1 MPAPDQGQTVPEAL
15 TTVTDAARAACR
27 PVGIFGG
34 ISGKLLWLTVVCIML
49 AEVLIFFPSVASMRL
64 RWLDERLNA
73 AAGAAIAIDGLQ
85 PADLPADLQRQ
96 TLEATGTKAIVLRK
110 DGTSRLLATWDMPAS
125 VDAQYDL
132 TSVPPVTAIRDAL
145 DTLVFG
151 GDRMIRVYGPVRDT
165 NIGVEVLMR
174 DKYLRNAML
183 LYARNVFML
192 SIMIALFTATLVF
205 FAINRILIR
214 PIRRLTGS
222 MQQFSADPENP
233 QHVFV
238 GEGGRDELAIAGRHL
253 TAMQLQLQKTLKQ
266 QSNLAA
272 LGLAVSK
279 INHDMRNILAS
290 AQLMSDRLVD
300 VDDPMVKRFAP
311 KLLRTI
317 DRAVGYT
324 TEVLSYGQA
333 SESAPRRRLV
343 RVITLVEDVRDML
356 AIDPQSGVE
365 FVEQIGADLEVDAD
379 NEQLFRVVHN
389 LCRNALQALTS
400 GNGGGSAGDTPR
412 RITVSAHRIG
422 SVVSITVDDTG
433 PGMPQKARQNLF
445 AAFRGSA
452 RSGGTGLGLAI
463 ARELVLAHGG
473 TIALVEKPSIGTQ
486 FRIEIPDRPVS
497 LEDYRGRS
505 LSEK

>member
-1 MPAPDQGQTVPEAL
+1 
-15 TTVTDAARAACR
+15 
-27 PVGIFGG
+27 
-34 ISGKLLWLTVVCIML
+34 
-49 AEVLIFFPSVASMRL
+49 
-64 RWLDERLNA
+64 
-73 AAGAAIAIDGLQ
+73 
-85 PADLPADLQRQ
+85 
-96 TLEATGTKAIVLRK
+96 
-110 DGTSRLLATWDMPAS
+110 
-125 VDAQYDL
+125 
-132 TSVPPVTAIRDAL
+132 
-145 DTLVFG
+145 
-151 GDRMIRVYGPVRDT
+151 
-165 NIGVEVLMR
+165 
-174 DKYLRNAML
+174 
-183 LYARNVFML
+183 
-192 SIMIALFTATLVF
+192 
-205 FAINRILIR
+205 
-214 PIRRLTGS
+214 

-238 GEGGRDELAIAGRHL
+238 GDGGRDELGIAGRHL

-343 RVITLVEDVRDML
+343 RVTTLVEDVRDML
-356 AIDPQSGVE
+356 AIDPQSDVE
-365 FVEQIGADLEVDAD
+365 FVEQINADLEVDAD
-379 NEQLFRVVHN
+379 NEQLFRVIHN

-400 GNGGGSAGDTPR
+400 NNAGAGPR
-412 RITVSAHRIG
+412 RITVAAHRIG

-445 AAFRGSA
+445 TAFRGSA

-497 LEDYRGRS
+497 LDDYRGRS
-505 LSEK
+505 LLEK

>member
-1 MPAPDQGQTVPEAL
+1 MTTAPEAGD
-15 TTVTDAARAACR
+15 DARR
-27 PVGIFGG
+27 TSGMFGG

-49 AEVLIFFPSVASMRL
+49 AEVLIFFPSVATMRL

-73 AAGAAIAIDGLQ
+73 AAAAAIAIDGLQ
-85 PADLPADLQRQ
+85 PVELPRELQRQ

-110 DGTSRLLATWDMPAS
+110 DGTSRLLATWDMPTS

-132 TSVPPVTAIRDAL
+132 TSVPALTAMRDAL

-151 GDRMIRVYGPVRDT
+151 GDKMIRVYGPVQDT
-165 NIGVEVLMR
+165 NIGVEVVMKDR
-174 DKYLRNAML
+174 HLRNAML
-183 LYARNVFML
+183 IYSRNVFLL
-192 SIMIALFTATLVF
+192 SILISLFTATLVF
-205 FAINRILIR
+205 FAINRILLR
-214 PIRRLTGS
+214 PIRKLTGS

-233 QHVFV
+233 QHIFV
-238 GEGGRDELAIAGRHL
+238 GDGGRDELAIAGRHL
-253 TAMQLQLQKTLKQ
+253 TAMQLELQKTLKQ
-266 QSNLAA
+266 QRNLAA

-333 SESAPRRRLV
+333 SESAPRRRMVLV
-343 RVITLVEDVRDML
+343 TTLIEDVRDML
-356 AIDPQSGVE
+356 AIDPQGEVE
-365 FVEQIGADLEVDAD
+365 FVEQIGTDLEVDAD

-389 LCRNALQALTS
+389 LCRNALQALNSSS
-400 GNGGGSAGDTPR
+400 GPDKVR

-473 TIALVEKPSIGTQ
+473 TIALVEKASIGTQ

-497 LEDYRGRS
+497 LDDYRGRS
-505 LSEK
+505 QLEK

>member
-1 MPAPDQGQTVPEAL
+1 MQAPDQGDTVPAMND
-15 TTVTDAARAACR
+15 TVTETAAVPRR
-27 PVGIFGG
+27 PSGVFGG
-34 ISGKLLWLTVVCIML
+34 ISGKLLWLTVICIML

-73 AAGAAIAIDGLQ
+73 AAAAAIAIDGLQ
-85 PADLPADLQRQ
+85 PVELPRELQRQ

-110 DGTSRLLATWDMPAS
+110 DGTSRLLATWDMPTS
-125 VDAQYDL
+125 VDEQYDL
-132 TSVPPVTAIRDAL
+132 TSVPAITAMRDAL

-151 GDRMIRVYGPVRDT
+151 GNRMIRVYGPVQDT
-165 NIGVEVLMR
+165 NIGVEVVMK
-174 DKYLRNAML
+174 DKHLRNAML
-183 LYARNVFML
+183 IYSRNVFLL
-192 SIMIALFTATLVF
+192 SILISLFTATLVF

-222 MQQFSADPENP
+222 MQQFSADPESP
-233 QHVFV
+233 QHIFV
-238 GEGGRDELAIAGRHL
+238 GDGGGDELAIAGRHL
-253 TAMQLQLQKTLKQ
+253 TAMQLELQKTLKQ
-266 QSNLAA
+266 QRNLAA

-343 RVITLVEDVRDML
+343 LVATLIEDVRDML
-356 AIDPQSGVE
+356 AIDPQGEIE

-379 NEQLFRVVHN
+379 NEQLFRVIHN
-389 LCRNALQALTS
+389 LCRNALQALSSAS
-400 GNGGGSAGDTPR
+400 GTDRAK

-505 LSEK
+505 QIEN